1 MVLLVFLIM
10 LSSDSQNTDH
20 LFSPQD
26 EGRFHKCY
34 EEVYDL
40 FDPKYTSWIEINH
53 PENSY
58 RSTKLHTDTS
68 VPSIAEK
75 YSHIPPSEH
84 VETMGSVNLFP
95 TSSINDSPNSS
106 ICGLPNE
113 IRNASSEGSLPHT
126 SDTTQSSSLK

>member
-26 EGRFHKCY
+26 EGRFQKRY

-58 RSTKLHTDTS
+58 RSFHS
-68 VPSIAEK
+68 
-75 YSHIPPSEH
+75 
-84 VETMGSVNLFP
+84 
-95 TSSINDSPNSS
+95 
-106 ICGLPNE
+106 
-113 IRNASSEGSLPHT
+113 
-126 SDTTQSSSLK
+126 